1 MGRIGV
7 RAPSGDS
14 RALGNAPGGS
24 SRVSGVRAG
33 RAPGPPLRTR
43 PPPRLVPGCPA
54 GSGSFQRESPYSGG
68 HKPPQHMWRSFG
80 GISDSSPLNY
90 VEFARRTPVH
100 IPRRKAGLYPETFNP
115 RMTEKPPR
123 PIKLT
128 RADLTPGRQAVGPP
142 CAPAESRPGRCF
154 RNDQR
159 ARGAATTA
167 SASRPRV

>member
-1 MGRIGV
+1 
-7 RAPSGDS
+7 
-14 RALGNAPGGS
+14 
-24 SRVSGVRAG
+24 
-33 RAPGPPLRTR
+33 
-43 PPPRLVPGCPA
+43 
-54 GSGSFQRESPYSGG
+54 
-68 HKPPQHMWRSFG
+68 MWRSFG
-80 GISDSSPLNY
+80 GISDSSPLNH

-100 IPRRKAGLYPETFNP
+100 IPRRKVGLYPETFNP

-128 RADLTPGRQAVGPP
+128 RADLTPGSQAVGPP

-167 SASRPRV
+167 SASRPRVCLILRTEMRHPIGQEARARRHGSAASQAPHSKAGPSFPRSLICLSV